1 MGIPPAFPDASISGD
16 IKQNENLFDQ
26 IFSGKN
32 VNQALK
38 TAVSSGVKF
47 VPGVGALLNGLVSAL
62 WPNPDKSKN
71 LVWEDIEKKVEAIA
85 AGLIEKN
92 NSRDMRNRTEGICN
106 VMKLYLD
113 LPPGSA
119 NKGNRF
125 DNMLTALEQ
134 NQPCYF
140 NDESPWLNLTYF
152 AFLGTLHLA
161 VLREQHLFYKDIWGG
176 EDEAA
181 DQHQRNLE
189 TTVEKYLEARNKIVC
204 KCLEWRAGEIKLVY
218 QKEKK
223 GYNNEYELHIVDTLR
238 NINERFEWS
247 DWQHVGQRKY
257 MCRIK
262 QLKDWVDTGY
272 KSQIEALL
280 SPTFSWPLY
289 HPNPTAALLMNEPG
303 TNDSSAVRQGQIS
316 QSESDVF
323 TLQRLMMDYP
333 GWIGDGIWP
342 QIQDNNGSYFN
353 HKELFKAHGSISKVI
368 VHGGDWIDGIEVFYS
383 GQAAA
388 LIGLKGGSRHET
400 LELGPGELITGL
412 WANDRGENGSI
423 STLKLQT
430 TNEDGKVVQT
440 VQFGKAD
447 TWKYSF
453 NGHEGGLEGGHAK
466 RLLWLS
472 GWGDDNRRTG
482 WVFRLLPAF
491 GHYETWGPLK

>member
-1 MGIPPAFPDASISGD
+1 MGIPPAFPDASISGNT
-16 IKQNENLFDQ
+16 KQNEDLFDQ
-26 IFSGKN
+26 IFSGN
-32 VNQALK
+32 NINQVLK
-38 TAVSSGVKF
+38 TAVSSSVKF

-71 LVWEDIEKKVEAIA
+71 LIWEDIEKKVEAVA

-113 LPPGSA
+113 QPPGSA
-119 NKGNRF
+119 KKGNRF
-125 DNMLTALEQ
+125 DNMLFSLVE
-134 NQPCYF
+134 NQPYYF

-152 AFLGTLHLA
+152 AFLGTLHLT
-161 VLREQHLFYKDIWGG
+161 VLREQHLFYKDIWGV
-176 EDEAA
+176 EDDAA
-181 DQHQRNLE
+181 DQHRQNLE
-189 TTVEKYLEARNKIVC
+189 TTVEKYLEARNKIVR
-204 KCLEWRAGEIKLVY
+204 KCLEWRAGEIKVVY
-218 QKEKK
+218 EKK
-223 GYNNEYELHIVDTLR
+223 DKGYSNTTELDIVDDLR
-238 NINERFEWS
+238 NVKERITW
-247 DWQHVGQRKY
+247 DDYNHVGKRKY

-289 HPNPTAALLMNEPG
+289 HPDPTAALSKNEPG
-303 TNDSSAVRQGQIS
+303 TTGSSGVRQGRIS
-316 QSESDVF
+316 QSEPGVF

-342 QIQDNNGSYFN
+342 RLPDENRSYFD
-353 HKELFKAHGSISKVI
+353 HEDLFKAHGPISKMI
-368 VHGGDWIDGIEVFYS
+368 VHGGDWIDGIEVFYG

-412 WANDRGENGSI
+412 WANDRGQNGSI

-430 TNEDGKVVQT
+430 TTEDGKIVQT
-440 VQFGKAD
+440 TQFGKAD

-453 NGHEGGLEGGHAK
+453 KGHEGGLEEGHAK
-466 RLLWLS
+466 RLLWFS
-472 GWGDDNRRTG
+472 GWGDDNWRTG
-482 WVFRLLPAF
+482 WVLRLLPAF
-491 GHYETWGPLK
+491 GHYETWGPLM